1 MYPALVS
8 CACDTIQ
15 CDMKLI
21 FCFLVLILR
30 SWTVPGEL
38 QNYYSVLGINKDA
51 SSEEIKQAYRKMAK
65 KWHPDKNSDP
75 KAPEKFLA
83 VSEAYEHLGT
93 DSARA
98 TYDASLSTQHYSR
111 HAQRTGFNSFNSR
124 RYEFRD
130 VRYFFDEMEKTKKG
144 HRNNG
149 GFQFSASYSSNIRMI
164 DVLKLFVFFGLLW
177 VFCLGSVCYLCCG
190 KKSGSEIVKK
200 EETTDLS
207 KEIKYEIP
215 SYSYSMKLRKGY
227 LVVACSSRTLA
238 VLQDIADSGKFKND
252 PVSFAHKLGPREVR
266 GVSGDIYGVILV
278 CLKGNKW
285 AGHTIID
292 TDLST
297 WIEKVLCG
305 EVPLIPSGLEP
316 CPV

>member
-1 MYPALVS
+1 M
-8 CACDTIQ
+8 Q
-15 CDMKLI
+15 CFVGLGLLCWAVAAI
-21 FCFLVLILR
+21 
-30 SWTVPGEL
+30 EQ
-38 QNYYSVLGINKDA
+38 QNYYSILGVKK
-51 SSEEIKQAYRKMAK
+51 SSSGEEIKQAYRKMAK
-65 KWHPDKNSDP
+65 QWHPDKNSDP
-75 KAPEKFLA
+75 KAQEKFLA

-98 TYDASLSTQHYSR
+98 TYDASLSGQHYNR
-111 HAQRTGFNSFNSR
+111 HAQRTGFNSFNGR

-130 VRYFFDEMEKTKKG
+130 VRSFFDEMERTKKG
-144 HRNNG
+144 QRSSG
-149 GFQFSASYSSNIRMI
+149 GFQFSASFNNNLRMV

-190 KKSGSEIVKK
+190 KKPESDTGTK
-200 EETTDLS
+200 EETNDTQT
-207 KEIKYEIP
+207 ETKYEIP
-215 SYSYSMKLRKGY
+215 PYSYSMKLRKGY
-227 LVVACSSRTLA
+227 LVVACNPRTLA
-238 VLQDIADSGKFKND
+238 VLEDITQSGKFKND
-252 PVSFAHKLGPREVR
+252 PVSFAHKLGPRELR

-292 TDLST
+292 ADLST

-305 EVPLIPSGLEP
+305 EVPLTNSDVEP